1 MRCYLWR
8 EMMSYTLFKYSSL
21 FVATQSIFIGA
32 VRGPTLNYGEQL
44 SLYVPYMLRVSMTE
58 DLAHL
63 QLSDLQG
70 ETRPIYRTSDLQG
83 ERMLICR
90 T

>member
-1 MRCYLWR
+1 MHFC
-8 EMMSYTLFKYSSL
+8 SSSL
-21 FVATQSIFIGA
+21 TTQSRIIGA
-32 VRGPTLNYGEQL
+32 VRGGPTLNYGEQL
-44 SLYVPYMLRVSMTE
+44 FLYVPYMLRVNMTG

-63 QLSDLQG
+63 QLSDLRG
-70 ETRPIYRTSDLQG
+70 EIRPICRTSDLQG

>member
-1 MRCYLWR
+1 MGD
-8 EMMSYTLFKYSSL
+8 T
-21 FVATQSIFIGA
+21 TQSRIIGA
-32 VRGPTLNYGEQL
+32 VRGGPTLNYREHL
-44 SLYVPYMLRVSMTE
+44 SLYVPRMLRVNMTR

-70 ETRPIYRTSDLQG
+70 EIKPIYRTSDLQG

-90 T
+90 TEWLFSLLK